1 MKVPQVEVPVW
12 LFLVP
17 LLPKASKERQLLAT
31 WKGCLHSSV
40 QALCKDKKSTS
51 SHRAGGPLP
60 LPSSPVCPC
69 TVQPARCIAHRA
81 WVLLLSVRSSL
92 LTTKLPHTHTNRQIT
107 MEPAEDW
114 ATPRSRDS
122 IPLGSSCTEAALPRF
137 ETGRGRTEEPFLCE
151 AKVGTVY
158 GTSRNSLPSQL
169 PHLKAK
175 D

>member
-114 ATPRSRDS
+114 ATPRSRETVF
-122 IPLGSSCTEAALPRF
+122 LWALPALKQ
-137 ETGRGRTEEPFLCE
+137 PFPVLKLGGAGQRSLSSVKRKWGQSME
-151 AKVGTVY
+151 LQGTRCLL
-158 GTSRNSLPSQL
+158 SFPI
-169 PHLKAK
+169 
-175 D
+175 